1 MTNIHHRPI
10 SRRAVLRG
18 LGVALA
24 LPWLEGMGALMS
36 GTARGADAPS
46 ADGTGGKMA
55 AKVPNRM
62 VFVYVPNGKVMPAWI
77 PSGVGN
83 GYQLSPLLLPLAAL
97 KEDFNIITGLAADK
111 ARAHGDG
118 GGDHARAMSAYLT
131 GAQPYKTDGTDVR
144 AGISVDQIAAARIGQ
159 TTRLPSLEIGSEP
172 TNAAGSCDSGY
183 SCVYNSTISWRSAT
197 TPLPKIF
204 RPREVFNRLFG
215 DGVISPEMERR
226 KKSILD
232 FVMDE
237 SHRMENRVGASDR
250 RKLEEYLSSIRDIEQ
265 RMERADKMPPGAKP
279 AYAVPADIPENFG
292 EYMQIMADLIV
303 LALQTDTTRVITYV
317 VANEVSNRT
326 YPEVG
331 VRDGHHETSHHG
343 NRPDRLANL
352 RKINTYHVQQLAYLL
367 QRMKAIKEGEGT
379 LLDHSMVVYGSG
391 NADGNRH
398 DHDNLPTL
406 VCGRGGGT
414 IATGR
419 HIHYAQETPINN
431 LWLSLLDRMD
441 SGVETFGD
449 GTGRLAELAG

>member
-1 MTNIHHRPI
+1 VKGEVKT
-10 SRRAVLRG
+10 
-18 LGVALA
+18 
-24 LPWLEGMGALMS
+24 
-36 GTARGADAPS
+36 
-46 ADGTGGKMA
+46 
-55 AKVPNRM
+55 PNRM
-62 VFVYVPNGKVMPAWI
+62 VFMYVPNGKVMPDWV
-77 PSGVGN
+77 PNGVGRN
-83 GYQLSPLLLPLAAL
+83 YELSKLLLPLAAL
-97 KEDFNIITGLAADK
+97 KNDFNVITGLAADK

-118 GGDHARAMSAYLT
+118 GGDHARAMAAYLT

-144 AGISVDQIAAARIGQ
+144 AGISVDQIAASRVGQ

-172 TNAAGSCDSGY
+172 SNAAGSCDTGY

-215 DGVISPEMERR
+215 DSAISPEMERR

-232 FVMDE
+232 FVLGE
-237 SHRMENRVGASDR
+237 SHRLENRVGKNDR
-250 RKLEEYLSSIRDIEQ
+250 RKLDEYFTSIRDIEL
-265 RMERADKMPPGAKP
+265 RMERASKMPPPVKP
-279 AYAVPADIPENFG
+279 DYAVPTDIPEDFG

-326 YPEVG
+326 YPEIG

-352 RKINTYHVQQLAYLL
+352 RKINTYHIQQLAYMLKK
-367 QRMKAIKEGEGT
+367 MKAIKEGDGT

-391 NADGNRH
+391 NADGDRH

-406 VCGRGGGT
+406 VAGRGCGT

-419 HIHYAQETPINN
+419 HIHYERETPINN

-441 SGVETFGD
+441 SPVETFGD